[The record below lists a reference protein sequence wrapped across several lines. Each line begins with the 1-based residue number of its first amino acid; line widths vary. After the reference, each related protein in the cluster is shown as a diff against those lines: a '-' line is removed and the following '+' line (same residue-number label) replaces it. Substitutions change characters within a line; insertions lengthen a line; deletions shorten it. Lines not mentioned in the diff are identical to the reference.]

1 MSGDK
6 NRPDPYQQ
14 EREEATT
21 QNGALDAVM
30 TMTRVVNPFNPLN
43 PFPGTRGIHFAST
56 NFEGYD
62 LNDMVDIVESAN
74 PELLESAGEALLA
87 ARTAIEEAAE
97 VLDGDI
103 KKIDWEG
110 EAHDSFQKWAKSLV
124 TTAKGLATYAETVGT
139 QVMAAGSGLAS
150 VRKSMPPRDSRTNPK
165 TVDDIPVVQRIDT
178 NEEFTAAR
186 KAEQD
191 RQEAINQMYRLASF
205 YTVSQGMMAKA
216 EEPVFPKMPD
226 VGIPAPPPSYVPVP
240 PGAARETPMLGEV
253 GTTPQGATATGAT
266 AAGSVAEP
274 TLVKGASE
282 PSTLPKPPVGTEINS
297 VGTLPPQEAVRP
309 STGAAPPVTGG
320 PAGQPGPVP
329 PMAPNTMPPAV
340 RGATGRVTGPGAVP
354 ASRIP
359 PAAQGRIGGPG
370 AQGPIGRVGPGV
382 TNTGPG
388 TGSAGPM
395 GRATGPMGPMGRAA
409 VPGQGAG
416 SGNGPVGPIG
426 RATGPVGPMGRAG
439 VPGQGAGP
447 GNSPVGRGIVGGVP
461 RAAAPL
467 PGPVGGVPRGA
478 SGPLG
483 AAPAG
488 RGGAPGRSGDGVVG
502 GRPVVGASPGTG
514 ASRLP
519 RSTVIG
525 GERGATSGTSG
536 QRPGRQ
542 GVIGAPE
549 ATANSGRTP
558 RRPVAGP
565 DGVVG
570 TPMGRGSASRKSER
584 SSEASTGQ
592 RGTSGDRTSAPG
604 RERRRK
610 RRDDASASD

>member
-87 ARTAIEEAAE
+87 ARTAIEEAAK

-103 KKIDWEG
+103 KNINWEG
-110 EAHDSFQKWAKSLV
+110 EAHDAFQKWAKSLV

-186 KAEQD
+186 KAEQH

-240 PGAARETPMLGEV
+240 PGAARETPVLGEA
-253 GTTPQGATATGAT
+253 GTTPQGATVTGAT
-266 AAGSVAEP
+266 AVGSAAEP
-274 TLVKGASE
+274 TLVKGTSE
-282 PSTLPKPPVGTEINS
+282 PSTMPKPPVGTEINS

-309 STGAAPPVTGG
+309 GTGAAPPTTGG

-340 RGATGRVTGPGAVP
+340 RGATGRFTGPGAVP

-395 GRATGPMGPMGRAA
+395 GRATGPMGPMGRATA
-409 VPGQGAG
+409 
-416 SGNGPVGPIG
+416 
-426 RATGPVGPMGRAG
+426 
-439 VPGQGAGP
+439 PGQGAGP
-447 GNSPVGRGIVGGVP
+447 GNGPVGRGIVGGVP

-467 PGPVGGVPRGA
+467 PGAAGGVPRGT
-478 SGPLG
+478 SGTLG

-488 RGGAPGRSGDGVVG
+488 RGGAPGRGGDGVVG
-502 GRPVVGASPGTG
+502 GRPVVGTSPGTG

-536 QRPGRQ
+536 QRPGRK
-542 GVIGAPE
+542 GVIGAPQ
-549 ATANSGRTP
+549 ATANSGQTP
-558 RRPVAGP
+558 RRPAAGP

-570 TPMGRGSASRKSER
+570 TPTGRGSAPRKSER
-584 SSEASTGQ
+584 SSETPTGQ
-592 RGTSGDRTSAPG
+592 RGPSGDRTSAPG

-610 RRDDASASD
+610 RRNDASASD